1 MAELKAVVAL
11 YQDLSKEW
19 SKGAGRNLDKVTFSL
34 HWVGIGFFK
43 KWISGLLF

>member
-34 HWVGIGFFK
+34 HFIM
-43 KWISGLLF
+43 S